1 MKKTSFISNF
11 LSFFF
16 FLQEAIRNSLILS
29 IAQQLLEDRDEN
41 IRKVAIKIVA
51 LLIALISGED
61 KYDQVSEM
69 CFSVLNDESAEVIKI
84 AKELLFPSLAQWS
97 FSNKKILSGLL
108 FKLLCKIKKEKNL
121 NCMCI
126 VENLLPFVVMTVASS
141 EALLW
146 NPDKNECLNI
156 DSKINFI
163 YEFYK
168 FLVRHFVI

>member
-1 MKKTSFISNF
+1 M
-11 LSFFF
+11 SFFF

-41 IRKVAIKIVA
+41 IRKVAIKILA

-69 CFSVLNDESAEVIKI
+69 CFLVLNDESAEVIKI

-141 EALLW
+141 EVLLS